1 MGLSVLFIDRKRR
14 ILGVQVTNLMK
25 LLGIIL
31 VDDWN
36 KANPSLLA
44 KHVLMRKSRLWTVER
59 PRELILP
66 YSSSLHYLQ
75 DRFDASQ

>member
-1 MGLSVLFIDRKRR
+1 
-14 ILGVQVTNLMK
+14 MK
-25 LLGIIL
+25 LLGMIL

-36 KANPSLLA
+36 TANPSLLA
-44 KHVLMRKSRLWTVER
+44 QHVLMRKSRLWTDKAKLVER

-66 YSSSLHYLQ
+66 YSTSLHYLQ